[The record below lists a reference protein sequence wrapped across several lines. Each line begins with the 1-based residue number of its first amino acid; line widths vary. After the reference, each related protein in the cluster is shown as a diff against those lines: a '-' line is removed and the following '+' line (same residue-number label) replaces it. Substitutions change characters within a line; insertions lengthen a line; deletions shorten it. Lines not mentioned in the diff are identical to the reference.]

1 MTTSD
6 ALVRLAIALPLGLV
20 FGSFLTVAIQR
31 VPAGE
36 SLVKPRS
43 RCPSCGTPLRNVD
56 NIPVV
61 SWVALRGR
69 CHACGARIS
78 AVYPLTELSCGVL
91 FVAVALVYE
100 DAWQAVL
107 LAPFSGLLVALS
119 VIDIRHHRIPN
130 VLVGPAV
137 LVSAVFVLVADLAGG
152 HLDALRGL
160 LGFLAYGV
168 GLLIVAL
175 IAPKGMGMGDV
186 KLAGLIGLVLGSI
199 GLGLVAVAA
208 AAGIL
213 FGGVGAIVALLL
225 GATRKTRVPYG
236 PFMAAGALLA
246 VFVGSSISDA
256 YLSLLT

>member
-1 MTTSD
+1 MTLPD
-6 ALVRLAIALPLGLV
+6 VLLRLAIALPVGLV
-20 FGSFLTVAIQR
+20 FGSFLTVAIHR

-36 SLVKPRS
+36 SLVTPRS

-56 NIPVV
+56 NIPVI

-69 CHACGARIS
+69 CHACRARIS
-78 AVYPLTELSCGVL
+78 AVYPLTELACGAL

-100 DAWQAVL
+100 DPWQAVL

-119 VIDIRHHRIPN
+119 VIDVRHHRIPN
-130 VLVGPAV
+130 VLVYPAV
-137 LVSAVFVLVADLAGG
+137 LVSAGFVVVADLAGG

-186 KLAGLIGLVLGSI
+186 KLAFS
-199 GLGLVAVAA
+199 LGLFLGWLGWGQVF
-208 AAGIL
+208 L
-213 FGGVGAIVALLL
+213 GGFLAFLL
-225 GATRKTRVPYG
+225 GALVGVALIATKIKSRKDVVPFG
-236 PFMAAGALLA
+236 PFLALGAM
-246 VFVGSSISDA
+246 
-256 YLSLLT
+256 LTILWGDPILRWYTGA

>member
-20 FGSFLTVAIQR
+20 FGSFLTVAIHR

-36 SLVKPRS
+36 SLLKPRS

-56 NIPVV
+56 TIPVV

-78 AVYPLTELSCGVL
+78 AVYPLTELSCGAL

-175 IAPKGMGMGDV
+175 VAPKGMGMGDV

-246 VFVGSSISDA
+246 VFVGSSIADA

>member
-1 MTTSD
+1 
-6 ALVRLAIALPLGLV
+6 
-20 FGSFLTVAIQR
+20 
-31 VPAGE
+31 
-36 SLVKPRS
+36 
-43 RCPSCGTPLRNVD
+43 
-56 NIPVV
+56 
-61 SWVALRGR
+61 
-69 CHACGARIS
+69 
-78 AVYPLTELSCGVL
+78 
-91 FVAVALVYE
+91 VYE

-107 LAPFSGLLVALS
+107 LAPFSALLVALS

-130 VLVGPAV
+130 VLVYPAV

-152 HLDALRGL
+152 HLDAIRGL

-208 AAGIL
+208 GAGIL
-213 FGGVGAIVALLL
+213 FGGVGGIVAVLL
-225 GATRKTRVPYG
+225 GASRKTTVPYG

-256 YLSLLT
+256 YLNLLT

>member
-6 ALVRLAIALPLGLV
+6 ALVRLAIALPFGLV
-20 FGSFLTVAIQR
+20 FGSFLTVAIHR

-36 SLVKPRS
+36 SLEPPS
-43 RCPSCGTPLRNVD
+43 RCPSCGTPLRNAY

-69 CHACGARIS
+69 CHACRARIS
-78 AVYPLTELSCGVL
+78 VVYPLTELACGAL

-100 DAWQAVL
+100 DPWQAVL

-137 LVSAVFVLVADLAGG
+137 LVSAGFVVVADLAGG

-186 KLAGLIGLVLGSI
+186 KLAGLIGLALGSI
-199 GLGLVAVAA
+199 GLGLVGVAA
-208 AAGIL
+208 GAGIL
-213 FGGVGAIVALLL
+213 FGGVGAIAALLL
-225 GATRKTRVPYG
+225 GADRKSSVPYG

-246 VFVGSSISDA
+246 VFVGSSIADA
-256 YLSLLT
+256 YLSVLN

>member
-1 MTTSD
+1 MTGVQTC
-6 ALVRLAIALPLGLV
+6 ALP
-20 FGSFLTVAIQR
+20 I
-31 VPAGE
+31 
-36 SLVKPRS
+36 
-43 RCPSCGTPLRNVD
+43 
-56 NIPVV
+56 
-61 SWVALRGR
+61 W
-69 CHACGARIS
+69 
-78 AVYPLTELSCGVL
+78 
-91 FVAVALVYE
+91 
-100 DAWQAVL
+100 
-107 LAPFSGLLVALS
+107 
-119 VIDIRHHRIPN
+119 
-130 VLVGPAV
+130 
-137 LVSAVFVLVADLAGG
+137 
-152 HLDALRGL
+152 
-160 LGFLAYGV
+160 FLAYGV

-208 AAGIL
+208 GAGIL